1 MLLCVHYVHRRLYF
15 FGKRDSATGR
25 YKVSFGIVLPPY
37 IFMVESMQLQ
47 MKGRTQ
53 EQRFTEESFRVDK
66 EFFGSARD
74 DLYKER
80 DLLQVGEDKWKKAA
94 AL

>member
-47 MKGRTQ
+47 MKVC
-53 EQRFTEESFRVDK
+53 ENVN
-66 EFFGSARD
+66 
-74 DLYKER
+74 
-80 DLLQVGEDKWKKAA
+80 
-94 AL
+94 